1 MLNWVTTVEN
11 AFQNLAAKP
20 KSLSDAYELQ
30 KGLLT
35 DLIMMVRKDLTSAE
49 RSKVMCMITMDAH
62 SRDIIQ
68 KLIEEEVRQQDEF

>member
-1 MLNWVTTVEN
+1 
-11 AFQNLAAKP
+11 
-20 KSLSDAYELQ
+20 
-30 KGLLT
+30 
-35 DLIMMVRKDLTSAE
+35 MMVRKDLTSAE